1 MINKEIV
8 YCILIFLV
16 NNIIIWYQLNSQ
28 LVWEWAKG
36 TKSMWMMALLGIPI
50 SLMFWYATKIGYE
63 GFGTLWSVR
72 FMGFATSM
80 LTFHM
85 LKKSGLD
92 VGIAGN
98 VGESLARQVAEED
111 KSFYVLE
118 LSSFQLE
125 RINQFHPHVAVFTN
139 LAPDHLNRYADV
151 DAYAAAK
158 RRLIENLDEED
169 SFVFPAGD
177 PRGEAWAKESPAA
190 PLRMRSSPWRPSSTP
205 RPSP

>member
-8 YCILIFLV
+8 YCILIFFI

-80 LTFHM
+80 LTFPIMTWLYLGEVMTMKTILTLGLAAIIM
-85 LKKSGLD
+85 LL
-92 VGIAGN
+92 
-98 VGESLARQVAEED
+98 
-111 KSFYVLE
+111 
-118 LSSFQLE
+118 QL
-125 RINQFHPHVAVFTN
+125 I
-139 LAPDHLNRYADV
+139 
-151 DAYAAAK
+151 
-158 RRLIENLDEED
+158 
-169 SFVFPAGD
+169 
-177 PRGEAWAKESPAA
+177 
-190 PLRMRSSPWRPSSTP
+190 
-205 RPSP
+205 